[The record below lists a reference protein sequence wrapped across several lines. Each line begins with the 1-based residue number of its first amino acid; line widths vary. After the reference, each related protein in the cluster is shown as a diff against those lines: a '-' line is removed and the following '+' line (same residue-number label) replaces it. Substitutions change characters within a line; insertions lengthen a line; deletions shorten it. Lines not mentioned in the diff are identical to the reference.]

1 MSQEEAWLNTY
12 CQQINNWIVINNFH
26 EIVSHKNT
34 RYYIEN
40 IEITYESDTLRF
52 QCNGTFDFK
61 ETYPIHIY
69 FTYMTDSKLIT
80 LFRTKNN
87 NIYLVNNKINISE
100 NDSLDNSSDDS
111 SDKELVLSDEKDKLP
126 VITSIQSSVR
136 QINSIKNILF
146 YLSGNEKKYIGIDES
161 KWNKLKHS
169 KKINLNINY
178 LTLLNYVNDEEKYI
192 KKFIKLNSR
201 SNSNSSPNV
210 LNLRHNY
217 SITNSILSKLPES
230 YTNNIKQLQLNNN
243 YQLHSLEFLSKF
255 KKLDSVEF
263 SYCNNIT
270 QDNIIQLC
278 KYCPYCC
285 CLNIRILLPLLKLP
299 YIKNICINY
308 DNMWCQKGPYELFIL
323 PNEWELIDCLSLER
337 LAINAKNMTLDIIDY
352 IVKAC
357 PNIKEIF
364 VDEEILTSVETNIIN
379 GYNIDEKLIFRPW
392 QTPEKGLQVCKKIK
406 FKNLYKEAYESI
418 KSKNEFIEK
427 IKNKNEDKMNITKEE
442 KNKELD
448 SILDNMTEEELKE
461 LINLNI

>member
-12 CQQINNWIVINNFH
+12 CQQVNNWIIINNFQ
-26 EIVSHKNT
+26 EIVSHENT
-34 RYYIEN
+34 RYFVEDSEFVGKFN
-40 IEITYESDTLRF
+40 
-52 QCNGTFDFK
+52 FK
-61 ETYPIHIY
+61 EHRPIHIY
-69 FTYMTDSKLIT
+69 FTYMTECKLIT
-80 LFRTKNN
+80 LFKTSSNN
-87 NIYLVNNKINISE
+87 MYLVNNKINISSEEEVQDEDVSNE
-100 NDSLDNSSDDS
+100 NISNENISNELSLSED
-111 SDKELVLSDEKDKLP
+111 KDKLP
-126 VITSIQSSVR
+126 VITSVQSTIR
-136 QINSIKNILF
+136 QIKAIKNILF
-146 YLSGNEKKYIGIDES
+146 YLSGNEQKYIGIDPS
-161 KWNKLKHS
+161 KWTRLKLKKS
-169 KKINLNINY
+169 NGTKLDISY
-178 LTLLNYVNDEEKYI
+178 LTLLNYIDNEEEYI
-192 KKFIKLNSR
+192 KQFISFNNNKE
-201 SNSNSSPNV
+201 V

-217 SITNSILSKLPES
+217 SINNNILSKLPES

-270 QDNIIQLC
+270 QDHIIQLC
-278 KYCPYCC
+278 KYCPYLTTFNVHYCC

-364 VDEEILTSVETNIIN
+364 IDEEILTSVETNIIN

-418 KSKNEFIEK
+418 KSRNDFMEK
-427 IKNKNEDKMNITKEE
+427 IKKKSENKFNENKL
-442 KNKELD
+442 NKELD
-448 SILDNMTEEELKE
+448 AILDSMTEEELKN
-461 LINLNI
+461 LINSS